1 MSTDASLDGCDQSV
15 EIKLPPNLARI
26 SSLRMTSGNINCKEE
41 KKDPVRLL
49 GNAQRRTNNYSLSIK
64 DGLDPPKRSLL
75 SRQNTIATSNTH
87 HSTQESPSSRSGYL
101 TAEDVLLEARKELE
115 RARGQKSEYAIN
127 EERTRRIVQEAIN
140 ASKRRD
146 IQMRSTQEVLRM
158 ARTVLPIK
166 TADTAMDHY
175 SCQSDAHSTPRRP
188 TEHDDDHIGRCLSPT
203 ESSLASIDD
212 LEKAIE
218 GLPSKFSNSD
228 SSLTMSREKMLNLI
242 DGIDHGD
249 EPTIRESFSDDDIL
263 LPSLEQHQI
272 SKEGEDTDTTVSTT
286 FSSLLDYF
294 LGSSKSNK
302 NQGRLHEMKT
312 SLRDFSPLACG
323 AIHLPND
330 IDQGNSVS
338 RRATI
343 GAERPP
349 PPYTERTNERVVD
362 PRMPGWIA
370 DISDPPRDEEPLS
383 QYFYALGKSRTVIV
397 HEIIR
402 GNWTW
407 CTAWSPDGNRLAVA
421 TENHHLAVVDT
432 SASTVWRVRH
442 DRRIKYPA
450 HNHTTHSIRAI
461 AWGSQFIAIG
471 GTGNAISILSPIEP
485 YPVVHTIKGTG
496 FVGTLDWRHNSTVL
510 AIGSREDKCSLYKVS
525 VAEDNIGGEIG
536 TIQRIISQELCT
548 ITRTDWVNKVA
559 FSPGGSILA
568 IGDNSGKLS
577 VYSFES
583 HYKQP
588 PKLDKITNFKF
599 EAAILDVEWSPDG
612 MWLYAGGE
620 DFAMTII
627 ETSNWQVK
635 QRIARDRWMQFV
647 ASSNRGTHVAVGG
660 GNSEVTI
667 LNAQDE
673 WKSSLSFELKGL
685 VPLSAKWHP
694 RDQFLAITGQDNSI
708 LAIETTNARHIKGHY
723 LQSISPIVE
732 VEFSPDGQ
740 MLAVGNEAGVVSFYR
755 SDESSFV
762 TAYEIVLAD
771 GCSQSIV
778 WSPNG
783 SYIMVGSGD
792 TLAIIGQASEM
803 AMGPNVPPR
812 TSGLGIRKVIRDVDK
827 ISCIAIHMSSRYVAM
842 VGVSLSIL
850 DAANDFNY
858 VRRFELGSMKACAWS
873 LDGTWLATTGESSN
887 LIIFDTS
894 NVSVTC
900 WRKVFTL
907 DCVNA
912 GNALAWGPSL
922 GDGLQYLAYGGDNQ
936 TVTIIEIRT
945 LEGTWETVLRVE
957 RNGAVH
963 DLDWSERGL
972 LAVALGDGTVTI
984 MDLAYLKSG
993 CAVNEMDY
1001 NWQRQGV
1008 TCFTEIRR
1016 NRGKNEMTTIRWI
1029 PAQASEESLLAIGG
1043 SDGAL
1048 EVIDLTER
1056 SRCKGFGNAASRH
1069 P

>member
-1 MSTDASLDGCDQSV
+1 MSSDTSLNSCDQSV
-15 EIKLPPNLARI
+15 EIKLPPNLARV
-26 SSLRMTSGNINCKEE
+26 SSLRMTTAYIKGNEE
-41 KKDPVRLL
+41 KKYVDPVQFL
-49 GNAQRRTNNYSLSIK
+49 GNAQRRTCEYSLPTN
-64 DGLDPPKRSLL
+64 DGLDPPRRAIL
-75 SRQNTIATSNTH
+75 SRQSTITTSNKH
-87 HSTQESPSSRSGYL
+87 HSTGESPSSRRRYL
-101 TAEDVLLEARKELE
+101 TAEDVLLEARAELE
-115 RARGQKSEYAIN
+115 RGMGQKSEYAKN
-127 EERTRRIVQEAIN
+127 EERTRRIIQEAIN

-158 ARTVLPIK
+158 ARTVLPSTKANSSI
-166 TADTAMDHY
+166 D
-175 SCQSDAHSTPRRP
+175 SLSTPRRP
-188 TEHDDDHIGRCLSPT
+188 TEQDDDHIGRCLSPT

-228 SSLTMSREKMLNLI
+228 SSLRMSREKMLNLI
-242 DGIDHGD
+242 DGIDQGD
-249 EPTIRESFSDDDIL
+249 ERTIRESFSEDDIL
-263 LPSLEQHQI
+263 LPPLGHQV

-294 LGSSKSNK
+294 LGSSKSHK
-302 NQGRLHEMKT
+302 DQGRLHEMKT

-323 AIHLPND
+323 AIHLSND
-330 IDQGNSVS
+330 VDPGNPVS
-338 RRATI
+338 RKATI

-349 PPYTERTNERVVD
+349 PPYAERTNERVVD

-407 CTAWSPDGNRLAVA
+407 CTAWSPDGKRLAVA

-432 SASTVWRVRH
+432 STSTVWRVRH

-471 GTGNAISILSPIEP
+471 GTGNAVSILSPIDP

-496 FVGTLDWRHNSTVL
+496 FVGTLHWRHNSAVL

-577 VYSFES
+577 VYSFEA

-588 PKLDKITNFKF
+588 PKFDKITNFKF

-635 QRIARDRWMQFV
+635 QRIARDRWMHFV

-660 GNSEVTI
+660 GNAEVTI
-667 LNAQDE
+667 LNAQDD
-673 WKSSLSFELKGL
+673 WKPSLSFELKGL
-685 VPLSAKWHP
+685 VPLSASWHP
-694 RDQFLAITGQDNSI
+694 RDQFLVITGQDNSI

-723 LQSISPIVE
+723 LQSISPIAE

-740 MLAVGNEAGVVSFYR
+740 LLAVGNEAGVVSFYR

-762 TAYEIVLAD
+762 TAYEIVLAE

-792 TLAIIGQASEM
+792 TLAIIGQASGTG
-803 AMGPNVPPR
+803 MGPNVPPR

-873 LDGTWLATTGESSN
+873 LDGTWLATTGETSN

-894 NVSVTC
+894 SASVTS

-912 GNALAWGPSL
+912 SNALAWGPSL
-922 GDGLQYLAYGGDNQ
+922 GDGLQYLAYGGENQ

-957 RNGAVH
+957 RNGTVR
-963 DLDWSERGL
+963 DLDWSENGL

-984 MDLAYLKSG
+984 IDLAYLKSS